1 MYSTKKE
8 LIKSLRD
15 IADKIENTK
24 KFYAYDK
31 FVFIQLYIKCS
42 TMLDKYVKK
51 QGLQNDDKCIEL

>member
-1 MYSTKKE
+1 MTKKE

-15 IADKIENTK
+15 IADKLENTK

-31 FVFIQLYIKCS
+31 FVFIELYVKCS

-51 QGLQNDDKCIEL
+51 LGFKNDNKCIEL

>member
-1 MYSTKKE
+1 MTKKE

-31 FVFIQLYIKCS
+31 FVFIELYIKCS

-51 QGLQNDDKCIEL
+51 QGFQSDDKCIEL